1 MVLLMPIQL
10 MPQTQ
15 RITWQ
20 NAQIEVPA
28 IEIQANAYVTLQ
40 CLKDRHAR
48 DFRAPMTAQA
58 RAGVLVP
65 RRWQD

>member
-10 MPQTQ
+10 LPQTQ
-15 RITWQ
+15 LTTWQ

-28 IEIQANAYVTLQ
+28 IEIQASASATLQ

-48 DFRAPMTAQA
+48 DFLARMTAQA

-65 RRWQD
+65 RHWQD

>member
-10 MPQTQ
+10 LPQTLH
-15 RITWQ
+15 ITWQ
-20 NAQIEVPA
+20 NAQIEESV
-28 IEIQANAYVTLQ
+28 IELQANAYVTLQ

-65 RRWQD
+65 RLWQD

>member
-1 MVLLMPIQL
+1 MVLLFPIQL
-10 MPQTQ
+10 LPQTLHT
-15 RITWQ
+15 TWQ
-20 NAQIEVPA
+20 NAQIEESA
-28 IEIQANAYVTLQ
+28 IEVQANASATLQ